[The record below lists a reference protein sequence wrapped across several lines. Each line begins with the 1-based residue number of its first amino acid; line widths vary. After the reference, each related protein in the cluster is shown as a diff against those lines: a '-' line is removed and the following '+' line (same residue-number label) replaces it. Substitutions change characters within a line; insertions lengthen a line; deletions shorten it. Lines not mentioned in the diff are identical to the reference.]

1 MSRMLGEC
9 TLLCA
14 SASPVHHV
22 PCSEHNTRMRTRSG
36 RFTAIRKRFESTGPD
51 SLRKYCENA
60 FRAPIRRFRLFGDV
74 SCHHFDHGSDYFDP
88 HFIFVLAF
96 VHSLRVE
103 ATPGPRDF
111 ARVLVAPRHT
121 PYLTWSSPARMWA
134 IQKVLICLSLP

>member
-14 SASPVHHV
+14 SASPVHHWH
-22 PCSEHNTRMRTRSG
+22 PAAPHTRMRTRSG
-36 RFTAIRKRFESTGPD
+36 RFILIRKRFESTGPD

-74 SCHHFDHGSDYFDP
+74 SCHHFDRHGDYFNL

-103 ATPGPRDF
+103 MHLGSRDS
-111 ARVLVAPRHT
+111 ASVSGQLRAAPYVVRG
-121 PYLTWSSPARMWA
+121 LPARKWA